1 MSKSKTVYVEA
12 ELTVMQFG
20 FCDIITTSSPY
31 EEGGDTGDWTPPR
44 E

>member
-1 MSKSKTVYVEA
+1 MNKMKIVYEEA
-12 ELTVMQFG
+12 ELYILYFNQQDV
-20 FCDIITTSSPY
+20 IATSSPY